1 MKKLL
6 SLFVAGALA
15 FGLMSCADG
24 SVSLAAADL
33 HDMTVDKISLGSN
46 IKFRG
51 TPNGWGTTDL
61 ISSGNSVWYVEFA
74 ADASDIAFKFSDADW
89 SKANTYNDSF
99 MVAGTLPTGAA
110 LTNTDDGN
118 GGTNAKITGLS
129 KDSKYKMVITADNA
143 GKLKIDV
150 LSANYNLVKLDG
162 FAIVGDANEVGN
174 WKRTEL
180 LDFSKVEE
188 DAEHSLTYTKEF
200 KATKNN
206 YAFTITDAT
215 SNEWIN
221 KFAGSEIEVV
231 SKALPDSVELGAS
244 KEVTMLQRRINKVPY
259 AYNSSTGDYVDLYKK
274 DVTYRVP
281 VYYTVDGKDES
292 AVSDAK
298 NGTIAATAEFE
309 KKYNAKFNN
318 TGKIIVAV
326 DPTALEDDSFK
337 EAWAKLTAEEKKA
350 YAQDDSAIAAL
361 FTTKGKPG
369 KITAYANNSYYP
381 IAGNTSDDTDNAS
394 FKGLIPG
401 QSYKLTLKV
410 TTKGVLTV
418 KVEEQPITSGIVVRV
433 SGLTSSKKYS
443 LKGDFDKTVEAD
455 ANGNARFVVPFTTRL
470 NATFTKK
477 ISLSGDGVNTPVFAL
492 TATPAADKLN
502 YVTVISNPKSSP
514 TATEL
519 TLANPQDIASK
530 ITMKVPDAIASKP
543 SVKLGS
549 NISWSGVKAGKWSA
563 DGVYYGNAAIT
574 VVPDAINKTIVFYV
588 TGDYDVAGTWVDGQK
603 APDTNFKFE
612 FSEDGFANLGGWFKL
627 TLDSEQE
634 LDYKDKK

>member
-33 HDMTVDKISLGSN
+33 HDMTVEKISFGSN

-51 TPNGWGTTDL
+51 SPNGWGTTDL
-61 ISSGNSVWYVEFA
+61 TSSGSGVWYVEFA
-74 ADASDIAFKFSDADW
+74 ADASDITFKFSDADW
-89 SKANTYNDSF
+89 SKANTYNDSY

-118 GGTNAKITGLS
+118 GSTNAKITGLS
-129 KDSKYKMVITADNA
+129 KDSKYKMVITADNS

-162 FAIVGDANEVGN
+162 FAIVGDADEVGN

-200 KATKNN
+200 KATKDS

-259 AYNSSTGDYVDLYKK
+259 AYNSSTGDYVELYKK

-292 AVSDAK
+292 AVADAK

-361 FTTKGKPG
+361 STTKGKPG

-394 FKGLIPG
+394 FKGLILG

-410 TTKGVLTV
+410 TTKGVMTV

-443 LKGDFDKTVEAD
+443 LKGDLDKTVEAD

-492 TATPAADKLN
+492 TATPDADKLN

-519 TLANPQDIASK
+519 TLASPQDIASK

-543 SVKLGS
+543 FVTLGS

-563 DGVYYGNAAIT
+563 DGVNYGNVAIK
-574 VVPDAINKTIVFYV
+574 VVPDAIKKTIVFYV

-603 APDTNFKFE
+603 EPDTNFKFE
-612 FSEDGFANLGGWFKL
+612 FTEYGFADLGGWFKL